1 MATILKQILSFAGNL
16 VLYFIEFALST
27 GVMFGLA
34 YISDYLFTFSPST
47 GRFSGLSTLTE

>member
-16 VLYFIEFALST
+16 ST
-27 GVMFGLA
+27 GVIFGLA